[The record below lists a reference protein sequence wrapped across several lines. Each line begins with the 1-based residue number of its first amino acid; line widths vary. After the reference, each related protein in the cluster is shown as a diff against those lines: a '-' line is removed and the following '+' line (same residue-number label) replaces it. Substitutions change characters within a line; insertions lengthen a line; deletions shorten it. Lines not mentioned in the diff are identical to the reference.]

1 MACSPS
7 THLIAVGTELQNHA
21 ASIHLW
27 DVRSSSSSSSP
38 SSRAHYQEV
47 HGDDITELA
56 FHPSDPAVLLS
67 GSTDGLVN
75 VYDTRVADEDDMTL
89 QTLNHDASIRRAA
102 FLTGTH
108 VFALSHDERFA
119 LYDVAEDRENG
130 DALQAFGDLRP
141 LLACRYVADV
151 MGKTDGSGAIIGAG
165 AQEYV
170 FSVALLFFPTLFFFS
185 SCNLGC
191 GHPYLTDDPWCA
203 N

>member
-27 DVRSSSSSSSP
+27 DVRSSSSP

-141 LLACRYVADV
+141 LLGCRYVADV

-170 FSVALLFFPTLFFFS
+170 FSVALLFFPTLFFS
-185 SCNLGC
+185 LPVILDVGT
-191 GHPYLTDDPWCA
+191 LTDDPWCA